1 MIGGGENRRPNVVHG
16 ETIRI
21 STNKGFL
28 ICDFSSVRYRK
39 DKYELEKQI
48 KRGKEIVSRPSGQK
62 KVKFVQE
69 KGGKVSL
76 NEELIEKNKQLLGIK
91 GYFTNLKE
99 EEVSNSMV
107 IERYHELYRV
117 EQAFR
122 ISKND
127 LEMRPIFHFK
137 EEPIKLHILIC
148 FISLALSKHI
158 ELQTGISIKKFV
170 YEAKRVTDARLFNKI
185 TQKEYR
191 MRTSLS
197 QAMKDYLRKLN
208 LSH

>member
-1 MIGGGENRRPNVVHG
+1 M
-16 ETIRI
+16 
-21 STNKGFL
+21 

-48 KRGKEIVSRPSGQK
+48 KRAKEIVSRPSGQK

-99 EEVSNSMV
+99 DEVSNSLLSV
-107 IERYHELYRV
+107 ITSFIEWNRRLEY
-117 EQAFR
+117 Q
-122 ISKND
+122 KND

>member
-1 MIGGGENRRPNVVHG
+1 
-16 ETIRI
+16 
-21 STNKGFL
+21 
-28 ICDFSSVRYRK
+28 
-39 DKYELEKQI
+39 
-48 KRGKEIVSRPSGQK
+48 
-62 KVKFVQE
+62 
-69 KGGKVSL
+69 
-76 NEELIEKNKQLLGIK
+76 
-91 GYFTNLKE
+91 
-99 EEVSNSMV
+99 
-107 IERYHELYRV
+107 
-117 EQAFR
+117 
-122 ISKND
+122 
-127 LEMRPIFHFK
+127 MRPIFHFK

-158 ELQTGISIKKFV
+158 ELQTGISIKKFA

>member
-1 MIGGGENRRPNVVHG
+1 M
-16 ETIRI
+16 
-21 STNKGFL
+21 

-48 KRGKEIVSRPSGQK
+48 KRAKEIVSRPSGQK

-69 KGGKVSL
+69 KGSKVSL

-122 ISKND
+122 ISKK
-127 LEMRPIFHFK
+127 RP
-137 EEPIKLHILIC
+137 
-148 FISLALSKHI
+148 
-158 ELQTGISIKKFV
+158 
-170 YEAKRVTDARLFNKI
+170 
-185 TQKEYR
+185 
-191 MRTSLS
+191 
-197 QAMKDYLRKLN
+197 
-208 LSH
+208 

>member
-1 MIGGGENRRPNVVHG
+1 M
-16 ETIRI
+16 
-21 STNKGFL
+21 

-39 DKYELEKQI
+39 DKYGLEKQI
-48 KRGKEIVSRPSGQK
+48 KRAKEIVSRPSGQK
-62 KVKFVQE
+62 KVKFVQK
-69 KGGKVSL
+69 KGSKVSL

-107 IERYHELYRV
+107 IERYHKLYRV